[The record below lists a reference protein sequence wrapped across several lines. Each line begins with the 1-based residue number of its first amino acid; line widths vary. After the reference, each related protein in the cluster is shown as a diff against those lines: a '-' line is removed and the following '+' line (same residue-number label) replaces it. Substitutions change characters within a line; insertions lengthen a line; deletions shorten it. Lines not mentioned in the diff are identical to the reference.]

1 MRQRRTAV
9 PASTAGDGAPKPR
22 RLRVFCPVEGAHGP
36 GLVLL
41 AMWLIVLSG
50 APGRASSPADLFWRI
65 EADAMAEGGAD
76 VPGQISLR
84 PQVERPASLPAAGDG
99 GLRISSA
106 DYAPIRLSRGEDQVG
121 RWDCAASGVEVFLP
135 LSPPGDTGW
144 TLGLQQVNSTDDVW
158 FYESSSALDA
168 AADYQLRMETSSQMV
183 GVAYRDRSGLTLAAA
198 RRWGTSS
205 GSARGSRLAEAL
217 DLTNDTSWPA
227 VETEFTDHIVAGSLA
242 IGEWEC
248 GVQRTWSEPRTAMQL
263 TRKSYK
269 YSAPMESDG
278 AGTEGYIAWRRGP
291 ESYFA
296 TLSDEKSASSG
307 TILMGA
313 VGRGDVSLETRDRS
327 FMLGWRRGEGRRL
340 RQLVLDR
347 RVSSMGSRAQG
358 YTGVLPG
365 ISSDVYTLRLG
376 YDVSTVSARYAYRR
390 PLAGNFDVLAAA
402 ALQYS
407 NVDAQFRIRRARGFW
422 SNPKTVTEYAVDEGI
437 VRMFALALGVGYEDG
452 NCSASFVCTG
462 GLAGASEI
470 VTDPSDEPSEEPS
483 LQLQPDLFFTFR
495 LDYLF

>member
-1 MRQRRTAV
+1 M
-9 PASTAGDGAPKPR
+9 AGDGAPKSR
-22 RLRVFCPVEGAHGP
+22 RLLVFGLVEAAHGRM
-36 GLVLL
+36 LMLL
-41 AMWLIVLSG
+41 ALSLIALSG

-65 EADAMAEGGAD
+65 EADAMAEGGAN

-99 GLRISSA
+99 GLRISNA

-121 RWDCAASGVEVFLP
+121 RWDCTASTVEVFLP

-144 TLGLQQVNSTDDVW
+144 TLGLQQANSTDDAW
-158 FYESSSALDA
+158 FCETSSALDA
-168 AADYQLRMETSSQMV
+168 EADYRLRMETNSQMV
-183 GVAYRDRSGLTLAAA
+183 GLAYRDRSGFTLGAA
-198 RRWGTSS
+198 RRWGTSR
-205 GSARGSRLAEAL
+205 GNAQGSRPAEAL
-217 DLTNDTSWPA
+217 DLTDDTSWPA
-227 VETEFTDHIVAGSLA
+227 VETEFTDQIVAGSLA

-248 GVQRTWSEPRTAMQL
+248 GIQRTWSEPRTTMGL

-278 AGTEGYIAWRRGP
+278 ASTEGYIAWRRGP

-296 TLSDEKSASSG
+296 KLSDDESASSG
-307 TILMGA
+307 TIFMGA
-313 VGRGDVSLETRDRS
+313 VGRGDVSLETRERS
-327 FMLGWRRGEGRRL
+327 FMLGWRREEGRRL

-347 RVSSMGSRAQG
+347 RVCHMASRAQG

-376 YDVSTVSARYAYRR
+376 YHVSTVSARYAYRR
-390 PLAGNFDVLAAA
+390 PLSGSFDLLASGAV
-402 ALQYS
+402 QYS
-407 NVDAQFRIRRARGFW
+407 DVDAQFRIRRARGFW
-422 SNPKTVTEYAVDEGI
+422 SNPKTVTEYAVDDGI

-452 NCSASFVCTG
+452 NCSASLVCTG

-470 VTDPSDEPSEEPS
+470 VTDPSDEPSDEPS

-495 LDYLF
+495 FDYLF